1 MSDFNNRTALIT
13 GASSGLGEEFAVQL
27 ADLGLSHVVL
37 TARRADRLEK
47 LRLCLV
53 AAAPRMRVETIVAD
67 LAVESEATR
76 LLEAFG
82 TGAMAGFSPDILIN
96 NAGLGDLGT
105 FETSDPARIEAMM
118 AVNMVA
124 LTRITRWALPGMI
137 QRRCGWICN
146 VGSTAGLIP
155 LPSFAVYAATK
166 AYVNSFSEAL
176 RVELRGSGVNVLALC
191 PGPVE
196 TEFGEVAS
204 RRNSFPVRAKGGRR
218 ARNARC
224 SCAGP
229 GPAHPGAARPHS
241 HAAGGKHA
249 ALAAAVRLQS
259 HERRFSQGTRRT
271 RMKSAPRLAVLGSGR
286 GSNFVALQEAILAG
300 RLLAHV
306 GVVVS
311 DNPDAPIVARAHA
324 YGLATAVLPPSPF
337 RTKLGPE
344 AELALLEILRR
355 HAVEWIVLAGYMR
368 VVKEPL
374 LAAYP
379 HRVINIHPSLLPA
392 FKGLR
397 AWEQALRAGVAETGC
412 TVHFVN
418 REIDAG
424 EIIAQRRVPVLP
436 GDTPESLHARI
447 QEAEHA
453 LYPEALQRVLTAP
466 PIDLPSHLA

>member
-1 MSDFNNRTALIT
+1 
-13 GASSGLGEEFAVQL
+13 
-27 ADLGLSHVVL
+27 
-37 TARRADRLEK
+37 
-47 LRLCLV
+47 
-53 AAAPRMRVETIVAD
+53 
-67 LAVESEATR
+67 
-76 LLEAFG
+76 
-82 TGAMAGFSPDILIN
+82 
-96 NAGLGDLGT
+96 
-105 FETSDPARIEAMM
+105 
-118 AVNMVA
+118 
-124 LTRITRWALPGMI
+124 
-137 QRRCGWICN
+137 
-146 VGSTAGLIP
+146 
-155 LPSFAVYAATK
+155 
-166 AYVNSFSEAL
+166 
-176 RVELRGSGVNVLALC
+176 
-191 PGPVE
+191 
-196 TEFGEVAS
+196 
-204 RRNSFPVRAKGGRR
+204 
-218 ARNARC
+218 
-224 SCAGP
+224 
-229 GPAHPGAARPHS
+229 
-241 HAAGGKHA
+241 
-249 ALAAAVRLQS
+249 
-259 HERRFSQGTRRT
+259 
-271 RMKSAPRLAVLGSGR
+271 MKSAPRLAVLGSGR